1 MAPFATPSKEQ
12 VVDASLQAYNI
23 TKANLQTLD
32 EAGLF
37 RPDHLK
43 VFAAELIRPLSKELF
58 NVATMQR
65 MVRAAGESM
74 EDLKLGFIFMN
85 ALAFWFEVAGSTLG
99 FVLGRP
105 LPLFVFEVLYAFA
118 VGYVL
123 YWLVIHA
130 EGRDYKFAAICL
142 YVIYSLINI
151 VQAVGALVL
160 ILPAVFFFLK
170 TLASLSCALYAF
182 KLRELGADPYS
193 RMEEEVDLSV
203 PAE

>member
-1 MAPFATPSKEQ
+1 MSPQCSGWSGRRGRAWKTSRWRSTTAPVHHRPSPPAPWTLAQ
-12 VVDASLQAYNI
+12 ARRACSSLSPQ
-23 TKANLQTLD
+23 
-32 EAGLF
+32 
-37 RPDHLK
+37 
-43 VFAAELIRPLSKELF
+43 
-58 NVATMQR
+58 
-65 MVRAAGESM
+65 
-74 EDLKLGFIFMN
+74 LGFIFMN